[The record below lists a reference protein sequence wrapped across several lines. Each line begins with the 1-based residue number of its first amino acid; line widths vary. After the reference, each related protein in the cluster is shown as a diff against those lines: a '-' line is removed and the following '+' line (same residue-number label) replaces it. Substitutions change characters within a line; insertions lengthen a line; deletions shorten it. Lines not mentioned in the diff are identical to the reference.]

1 MFRRIFSID
10 EAVRL
15 YNILYSKDQNP
26 YTLQQKALCQSLFG
40 DYKNAFQSIDKALS
54 IMPNNFSF
62 RNSQA
67 IIMFEA
73 NKSTISAESVSY
85 MKKAMEILKQCYI
98 DDKRKTYHAQ
108 KFAEF
113 AIILHSD
120 YDCDEYL
127 ENAQQWLDEIVSEDG
142 FVSRKTQK
150 LREQIASAL
159 SAVIV

>member
-1 MFRRIFSID
+1 
-10 EAVRL
+10 
-15 YNILYSKDQNP
+15 
-26 YTLQQKALCQSLFG
+26 
-40 DYKNAFQSIDKALS
+40 
-54 IMPNNFSF
+54 
-62 RNSQA
+62 
-67 IIMFEA
+67 
-73 NKSTISAESVSY
+73 